1 MSTWQYNAG
10 LLGLVNILEHSG
22 ERVDIKEQHVEV
34 KKEQLENFAEKYFK
48 YMIDTY
54 NKNISWHRIVSYEDK
69 MRFYRNADY
78 ENFTEKSLEDMNK
91 YIKDV
96 LKKYVKSNSY
106 KAAYKLLDDDR
117 GIMELEK
124 EISPIKLKK
133 KETLSDRIGD
143 VKLQMENIQKLIDF
157 MKREEVK
164 RYVAGKNVIY
174 TFIKSAWNG
183 VCFLNPQT
191 KEKDFYSDYE
201 SYFVEPLHEYIEA
214 DKAKYKYNCFNCDLE
229 IKDLKNDVSFLNETG
244 FDVNRKSSH
253 VWNFINDIAI
263 CNICKLVYSCIPA
276 GFSYAYGK
284 GIFVNNNTSVEYLK
298 KTNNSIKGEVLVKDG
313 RDRRALTFRAL
324 IHAVNSQWEK
334 SAKYEFADI
343 QVVRYEKEKYKF
355 NMLSKNNLKLVDA
368 SKELLE
374 KLSNASYKEDSDY
387 VSIYESGVDRLLN
400 NQNLFTLIHKAVLYR
415 ITSPNDT
422 YYNTAQLAA
431 LMKINV
437 KFMKGMGYMELIKDT
452 MVDDARKQG
461 YWLKEAYAKKGS
473 KEKMNGIS
481 YRLLNAL
488 KTSNENMFMDTVLNC
503 YLYVKKPVPEI
514 LMNCLKDEDAFKTV
528 GYAFVAGINPNE
540 IKSASDENKKGE

>member
-10 LLGLVNILEHSG
+10 LVGLVNILDHSG
-22 ERVDIKEQHVEV
+22 ESVDIHEQYIEV

-69 MRFYRNADY
+69 MRFYKNADY

-106 KAAYKLLDDDR
+106 KAAYQLVDGDMD
-117 GIMELEK
+117 IMKLEK
-124 EISPIKLKK
+124 EITPVKLKRN
-133 KETLSDRIGD
+133 EAISDRIDD
-143 VKLQMENIQKLIDF
+143 VKLQMGHIQELIDF

-174 TFIKSAWNG
+174 TFIKNAWNG

-191 KEKDFYSDYE
+191 KEKDFYTDYE
-201 SYFVEPLHEYIEA
+201 SYFVEPLHEYIED
-214 DKAKYKYNCFNCDLE
+214 DKAKYKYNCFSCDLK
-229 IKDLKNDVSFLNETG
+229 IKDLKNDFSFLNETG

-276 GFSYAYGK
+276 GFAYAYGQ
-284 GIFVNNNTSVEYLK
+284 GIFVNNNTSVTYLM
-298 KTNNSIKGEVLVKDG
+298 KTNNSIKNEILGKDG
-313 RDRRALTFRAL
+313 SDRRALTCRAL
-324 IHAVNSQWEK
+324 IHALNSQWEK

-343 QVVRYEKEKYKF
+343 QVVRYEMERYKF
-355 NMLSKNNLKLVDA
+355 NMLSKDTLKVVDA
-368 SKELLE
+368 SKELLG
-374 KLSNASYKEDSDY
+374 KLSNASYKEDSEY
-387 VSIYESGVDRLLN
+387 VSVYESVVDRLLN

-437 KFMKGMGYMELIKDT
+437 NFMKGMGYMEKIKDT

-461 YWLKEAYAKKGS
+461 YWLKEGYAAKGS

-503 YLYVKKPVPEI
+503 YLYVKKPVPQI
-514 LMNCLKDEDAFKTV
+514 LMNCLRDEDAFKTV
-528 GYAFVAGINPNE
+528 GYAFVAGLNPNPQ
-540 IKSASDENKKGE
+540 KSDEEKNKGE